1 MWWNGGTVHAYV
13 NINIY
18 VELKIIL
25 EKKKKIGIRYNI
37 DNIQMLW
44 IRDVSYSTVT

>member
-1 MWWNGGTVHAYV
+1 MHAYV

-37 DNIQMLW
+37 DNIQML
-44 IRDVSYSTVT
+44 